1 MKKLFVIC
9 SILCISA
16 GLSAQKGKSF
26 TVPAGSSVE
35 ACIPTADRYRYT
47 EFTSGKVL
55 FLDGKK
61 TEAKLNYN
69 FLAKEMEY
77 LQGKDTLAIANENE
91 ILEIV
96 VAGDTFLIDK
106 GYLELIFSGKVK
118 VAAKQYYNLKEVQK
132 KDSYGTAG
140 SSSATDSYS
149 SIQANGK
156 TYSLITNE
164 DRVYQKISEYYIATT
179 SGGFVPFTKKKVMQ
193 LFPQEKDTIQDYL
206 KSSKINFES
215 KDDLLRLA
223 GYLSDF

>member
-1 MKKLFVIC
+1 MKKLFFIC

-16 GLSAQKGKSF
+16 ALSAQKGKAF

-35 ACIPTADRYRYT
+35 ACIPTADRYRYA
-47 EFTSGKVL
+47 EFTLGKVL
-55 FLDGKK
+55 FKDGKK
-61 TEAKLNYN
+61 TDAKLNYN

-77 LQGKDTLAIANENE
+77 LQEKDTLAIANENE
-91 ILEIV
+91 ILQIV

-106 GYLELIFSGKVK
+106 GYLELIFSGKVM
-118 VAAKQYYNLKEVQK
+118 VATKQYYNLKEVQK

-164 DRVYQKISEYYIATT
+164 DRVYQKMSEYYIANGP
-179 SGGFVPFTKKKVMQ
+179 GGFVPFTKKKVMQ
-193 LFPQEKDTIQDYL
+193 LFPQEKDAIQDYL
-206 KSSKINFES
+206 KSNKINFDS
-215 KDDLLRLA
+215 RDDLLRFA